1 MLSTVTSMLSVINSA
16 SSPSAGAS
24 TKEEEELLPGDLS
37 VVFVF
42 VFVFTPTTVPSL
54 RNGAAPGTSNGPSC
68 RQGTFCWSA
77 ELCTISMLILVKSC
91 LQGLHAQ
98 HSCQFKELKK
108 RTRPMLPIREIE
120 RTQEVRFSSLATALS
135 HIHQCFSN
143 LTGLSVDVDADAD
156 ADTSGAFDLDL
167 DADCAWA
174 HTWRAVTTESLIFT
188 VRFWP
193 SGLVQFDREEGC
205 RKQFVNIV
213 RAVKGLGPVF
223 VQPPSPVTLGGDG
236 GVAMLPSPTCIAS
249 VAAMFLQAL
258 QSPFVDVQH
267 ATCLNI
273 AAVGVPCQ
281 EVAMALLTI
290 MENQDASWRL
300 RISASAALR
309 ACVALAP
316 GKAWVK
322 DLHAR
327 VKALITC
334 IQKQSPCRAFQ
345 RCFQENCVSCL
356 QTLVLV

>member
-1 MLSTVTSMLSVINSA
+1 
-16 SSPSAGAS
+16 
-24 TKEEEELLPGDLS
+24 
-37 VVFVF
+37 
-42 VFVFTPTTVPSL
+42 
-54 RNGAAPGTSNGPSC
+54 
-68 RQGTFCWSA
+68 
-77 ELCTISMLILVKSC
+77 
-91 LQGLHAQ
+91 
-98 HSCQFKELKK
+98 
-108 RTRPMLPIREIE
+108 MLPIHEIE
-120 RTQEVRFSSLATALS
+120 RTQEVRLSSLATALS
-135 HIHQCFSN
+135 HVQQCFSN
-143 LTGLSVDVDADAD
+143 LTGLSVDVDADVDAD
-156 ADTSGAFDLDL
+156 ADAFGAFDLDL

-223 VQPPSPVTLGGDG
+223 VQPPPPVTLGGG
-236 GVAMLPSPTCIAS
+236 GGSGSGSVAAMPSTTCIAS

-258 QSPFVDVQH
+258 RSPFVDVQH

-281 EVAMALLTI
+281 EVAIALLTI

-309 ACVALAP
+309 ACVALVP
-316 GKAWVK
+316 GKDWVK
-322 DLHAR
+322 DLYAR
-327 VKALITC
+327 VKALVTC
-334 IQKQSPCRAFQ
+334 IQKQSPTRAFQ
-345 RCFQENCVSCL
+345 RCFHENCVSCL